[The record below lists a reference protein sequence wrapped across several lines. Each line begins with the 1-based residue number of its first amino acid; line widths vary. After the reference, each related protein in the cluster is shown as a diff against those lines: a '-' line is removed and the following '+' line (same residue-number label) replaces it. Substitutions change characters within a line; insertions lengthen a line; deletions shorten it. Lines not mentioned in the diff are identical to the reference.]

1 MPVVDLVIVPLG
13 TGSTS
18 LSKYVANCHKV
29 LDQYPDIK
37 WKLNP
42 SSTTLEG
49 DLDRLMEVIL
59 KMHEVPFTE
68 GAFRVSTQIRIDDR
82 RDKKGTMEQKVK
94 SVEEKL

>member
-1 MPVVDLVIVPLG
+1 MAIVDFIIVPLG

-29 LDQYPDIK
+29 LDDYPDVK
-37 WKLNP
+37 WQLNP

-49 DLDRLMEVIL
+49 DLDVVLEIVM

-68 GAFRVSTQIRIDDR
+68 GAQRVSTSIRIDDR
-82 RDKKGTMEQKVK
+82 RDKKGTMEQKLK
-94 SVEEKL
+94 SVKDKL